1 MAASAVTACCR
12 SSADMGAVLG
22 SRTTTDG
29 VRRFTA
35 DMPVTT
41 RNPSAGNEV
50 VRSAATDST
59 ALAEG
64 AIGIAHC
71 HADESV
77 PMHCLS

>member
-1 MAASAVTACCR
+1 
-12 SSADMGAVLG
+12 MGAVLG

-41 RNPSAGNEV
+41 RNPSASNEV

-59 ALAEG
+59 ALAE
-64 AIGIAHC
+64 APSAWRIVMPMSVRRIA
-71 HADESV
+71 V
-77 PMHCLS
+77 FVGML

>member
-1 MAASAVTACCR
+1 
-12 SSADMGAVLG
+12 MGAVLG

-41 RNPSAGNEV
+41 RNPSASNEV

-59 ALAEG
+59 ALAE
-64 AIGIAHC
+64 APSAWRIVMSMTVRVIM
-71 HADESV
+71 
-77 PMHCLS
+77 PMKGTPTHNFLALTIW